1 MDDIKRILVV
11 SRSTKYCRKA
21 VHYGILLA
29 EKHEAELYVI
39 HAIYNPF
46 GLKGWNVPLPSH
58 TLLAEEY
65 KSMQQEA
72 KTDLDNMINA
82 EKAGG
87 MPIEVLI
94 STEEPTNKEVF
105 RVIREKTIDLLIM
118 RAHEEWL
125 LEHFLFGRSNEE
137 IIRKMPCS
145 IMLVKDEPK
154 PAPF

>member
-29 EKHEAELYVI
+29 KKHEAELYVI

-46 GLKGWNVPLPSH
+46 GVEGWNVPLPSH
-58 TLLAEEY
+58 TVLAEEY

-82 EKAGG
+82 ENAGG
-87 MPIEVLI
+87 MPIKVLI
-94 STEEPTNKEVF
+94 STEEPANKEVF
-105 RVIREKTIDLLIM
+105 RVVQEIKITMAIPTGGRKQCKGSGPGPTGEIPSVPRPSFINQRETQ
-118 RAHEEWL
+118 
-125 LEHFLFGRSNEE
+125 
-137 IIRKMPCS
+137 
-145 IMLVKDEPK
+145 
-154 PAPF
+154 